1 MFLVVVVLV
10 FPTTSSVV
18 LNLVTFA
25 PRRPVI
31 LTPLATSKRVP
42 PRLDSIVT
50 TIPPEIVLLSV
61 LADVAPHSAAIVT
74 EAQ

>member
-18 LNLVTFA
+18 DNLVTFA
-25 PRRPVI
+25 APTPVI

-50 TIPPEIVLLSV
+50 TIPEIVLLSV
-61 LADVAPHSAAIVT
+61 L
-74 EAQ
+74 QM